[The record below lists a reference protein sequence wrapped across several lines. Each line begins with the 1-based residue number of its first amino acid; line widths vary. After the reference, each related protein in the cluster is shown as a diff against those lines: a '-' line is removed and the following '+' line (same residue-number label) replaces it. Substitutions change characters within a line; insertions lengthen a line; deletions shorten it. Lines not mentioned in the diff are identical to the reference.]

1 MIDEVLF
8 GRDNGIKV
16 HGMSVPEATDE
27 MFHLTYNVAAQD
39 PINALLGGY
48 PAEFNLI
55 KSMQTATKINRDI
68 EE

>member
-1 MIDEVLF
+1 
-8 GRDNGIKV
+8 
-16 HGMSVPEATDE
+16 MSVPEATDE